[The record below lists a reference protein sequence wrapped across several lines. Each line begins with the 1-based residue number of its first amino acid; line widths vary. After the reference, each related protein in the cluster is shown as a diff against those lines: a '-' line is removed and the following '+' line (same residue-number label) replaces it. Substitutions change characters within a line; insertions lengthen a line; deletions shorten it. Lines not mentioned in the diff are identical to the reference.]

1 MEERTEERATELV
14 AGILKENLVLRRGS
28 CYFFSCTLCPRL
40 LRGEGQLSG
49 QMREYVYT
57 YFEMVTH
64 SSGLLVAVITAA
76 AAAKQLWT
84 QRCKTAFGGRGRGWG
99 RVVWQHG
106 MGEPAFS
113 DMGRRHE
120 GEGWI
125 RPLCLIGSC
134 DRLFVRLILVEN
146 NRENTSGPWGAKA
159 KGRQDVLVI
168 TSLSSQTSLY
178 LDYAVALLETR
189 HSLGAF

>member
-1 MEERTEERATELV
+1 MIAISQPSIWAIGTVADTMESMDSVKKKKMEERTEERATELV

-76 AAAKQLWT
+76 AAAKQL
-84 QRCKTAFGGRGRGWG
+84 
-99 RVVWQHG
+99 
-106 MGEPAFS
+106 
-113 DMGRRHE
+113 
-120 GEGWI
+120 
-125 RPLCLIGSC
+125 
-134 DRLFVRLILVEN
+134 
-146 NRENTSGPWGAKA
+146 
-159 KGRQDVLVI
+159 
-168 TSLSSQTSLY
+168 
-178 LDYAVALLETR
+178 
-189 HSLGAF
+189 

>member
-1 MEERTEERATELV
+1 MEERTEERATKLV
-14 AGILKENLVLRRGS
+14 AAFLRRTLSFEEEAAIFLAAPFVQGCWEVRGS
-28 CYFFSCTLCPRL
+28 CQDKWGNMCTHTLKWWLTQVASLLLLLQLLQLQNNFEPRGVRL
-40 LRGEGQLSG
+40 LLEVGIEAGGEL
-49 QMREYVYT
+49 
-57 YFEMVTH
+57 
-64 SSGLLVAVITAA
+64 
-76 AAAKQLWT
+76 
-84 QRCKTAFGGRGRGWG
+84 FGSMGW
-99 RVVWQHG
+99 
-106 MGEPAFS
+106 GEPAFS

-125 RPLCLIGSC
+125 RPLCLIGGC

-159 KGRQDVLVI
+159 KGRQDVLLI